1 MATSGDSTIVNGQ
14 LQSTSEAAKI
24 LKAGRL
30 TKQGKITSKFVCNKI
45 VMVSSHRCMH
55 LHV

>member
-1 MATSGDSTIVNGQ
+1 MATSGDSAVVNGQ
-14 LQSTSEAAKI
+14 LQSTSEAVKI

-45 VMVSSHRCMH
+45 NGSNG
-55 LHV
+55 

>member
-1 MATSGDSTIVNGQ
+1 MATAGDSAVANGQ

-45 VMVSSHRCMH
+45 NGSNG
-55 LHV
+55 

>member
-1 MATSGDSTIVNGQ
+1 MATSGDSAVVNGQ

-30 TKQGKITSKFVCNKI
+30 TKQGKIVRANLFAIMEMNGSNG
-45 VMVSSHRCMH
+45 
-55 LHV
+55 